1 MTPYSQGPG
10 NFRDVNQN
18 RRLDVLINPNVK
30 DFNVRMFL
38 SFVQADGFNVLTVA
52 GTNFRVP
59 PESVAAVID
68 ALSISNDSVPAMS
81 KLLSKSFRIGQ
92 LFSDMAGKVKSTL
105 SKDEMLHA
113 IMTHAV
119 QEFAGSYNQNGY
131 WSDHWTYTQ
140 DLIDNFLAVY
150 PDMEEHLLFDSEPV
164 PFFFS
169 PAVVKPR
176 AQRYIPMSDFGS
188 NLTRIRVY
196 SAVMQREDP
205 HYPDERRAEFSNII
219 ADPDFMA
226 DQWGQGG
233 YWQRSSNGTIF
244 KVSPISKLIMLAV
257 NKFSSLD
264 QSGMGVEMEGGKP
277 GWNDAMNGLPG
288 IIGSGMP
295 ETYEM
300 LRILNFAKDM
310 LTKHPRSVSF
320 PEEFAQFLASMLDAL
335 NVFGSDDSDS
345 AEFRYW
351 NASNDAREA
360 YRDAVLVTFSGKV
373 VDISANELVAAI
385 SLMQEKTQMGINKA
399 LATTGGLSPT
409 YFYHECVDF
418 EVKGTNPVTVIAK
431 KFVKRDL
438 PLFLEGPARHLKVIS
453 DVKGRRDVYARTKA
467 STLYDSFLKMYK
479 ISESLRS
486 MDQEVG
492 RMKAFSPGWLENE
505 SIWLHMSYKFYL
517 ELLRGGLY
525 EEFFH
530 EIATGLVPFMPPEV
544 YGRNPVEASSF
555 IVSSAFPDPTLYG
568 SGFLA
573 RLSGSTAEFLSMW
586 SIMMMGKNPFVVGF
600 DGKLS
605 LSLRPIIPGWMFTKE
620 NTVSFMFLSTIKV
633 TYHNPTREDTWKILP
648 KSATVMLKSKEQV
661 PISTPLSFP
670 EDLALKVR
678 NREVTS
684 IDIEY

>member
-1 MTPYSQGPG
+1 MS
-10 NFRDVNQN
+10 QN
-18 RRLDVLINPNVK
+18 RRLDVLINPAVK

-38 SFVQADGFNVLTVA
+38 SFIQADGFNVLTVA
-52 GTNFRVP
+52 GTNFKVP
-59 PESVAAVID
+59 PDSIATVID
-68 ALSISNDSVPAMS
+68 ALNLSNDSVPTMT

-92 LFSDMAGKVKSTL
+92 LFLDLAGKVTSSL
-105 SKDEMLHA
+105 SKDEMLHI
-113 IMTHAV
+113 IMTNSV

-131 WSDHWTYTQ
+131 WSDHWTYTL

-150 PDMEEHLLFDSEPV
+150 PDLEEYLLFDAEPV

-176 AQRYIPMSDFGS
+176 AQRYMPMSDLGS
-188 NLTRIRVY
+188 NITKIRVY
-196 SAVMQREDP
+196 SAVMQKDDSL
-205 HYPDERRAEFSNII
+205 YPTERKEAFKSIM
-219 ADPDFMA
+219 AAPDFMA
-226 DQWGQGG
+226 DAWAQGG
-233 YWQRSSNGTIF
+233 YWQRSVNGSIF
-244 KVSPISKLIMLAV
+244 KVSPLSKLVILAV
-257 NKFSSLD
+257 IKFSSLD

-300 LRILNFAKDM
+300 LRILNFARDA
-310 LTKHPRSVSF
+310 LIKHSRAVSF
-320 PEEFAQFLASMLDAL
+320 PEEFAEFLYTLVDSL
-335 NVFGSDDSDS
+335 NLFSADNSDI
-345 AEFRYW
+345 AEFKYW
-351 NASNDAREA
+351 NSSNNAREA
-360 YRDAVLVTFSGKV
+360 YRAAVLTTFSGKLV
-373 VDISANELVAAI
+373 EISANELVAAI
-385 SLMQEKTQMGINKA
+385 SLMQDKTQMGINKA
-399 LATTGGLSPT
+399 LTATGGLSPT
-409 YFYHECVDF
+409 YFYHECVEF
-418 EVKGTNPVTVIAK
+418 EILSANPVTVAAK
-431 KFVKRDL
+431 KFIKHDL
-438 PLFLEGPARHLKVIS
+438 PLFLEGPARHLKVIP
-453 DVKGRRDVYARTKA
+453 DIKGRRDVYAKTKA

-479 ISESLRS
+479 ISESLKS

-505 SIWLHMSYKFYL
+505 SIWLHMSYKYYL

-555 IVSSAFPDPTLYG
+555 IVSSAFPDPTMYG

-605 LSLRPIIPGWMFTKE
+605 LSLRPIIPGWMFTKD
-620 NTVSFMFLSTIKV
+620 NTVGFTFLSSIKV

-648 KSATVMLKSKEQV
+648 KSATVTLKSKEQL
-661 PISTPLSFP
+661 PINTPLAFP
-670 EDLALKVR
+670 EELALKVR
-678 NREVTS
+678 NLEVTA
-684 IDIEY
+684 IDISY